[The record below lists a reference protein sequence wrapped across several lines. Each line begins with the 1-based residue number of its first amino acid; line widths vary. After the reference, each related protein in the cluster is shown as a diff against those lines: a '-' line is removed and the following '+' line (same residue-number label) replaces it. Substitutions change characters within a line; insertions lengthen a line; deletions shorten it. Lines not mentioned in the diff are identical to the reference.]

1 MVGAKVGCGD
11 RLNDE
16 EDNFNEVATDVEI
29 DDDSVDE
36 VDIDVK
42 VDFSGVVA
50 EVDPA
55 WLPEASKDECGGALE
70 LPLLL
75 DALALDP

>member
-1 MVGAKVGCGD
+1 MVGCGD

-16 EDNFNEVATDVEI
+16 EDNFNEVATDVE
-29 DDDSVDE
+29 
-36 VDIDVK
+36 

-55 WLPEASKDECGGALE
+55 WLPEASKDEGGSALE